1 MRKKIIAANWK
12 MNLNINETIDFILN
26 FKDIISN
33 TTLNC
38 EIVICPPFTSLTI
51 ANELLKNSNIKL
63 GAQNMHHE
71 KSGAFTGEISC
82 EMLKNMGCTFVIIGH
97 SERRIIFKETDELI
111 NKKILV
117 ALQNNLTPIFC
128 VGETLTERETNK
140 AFDVI
145 KKQITVGLQ
154 NISINDGEK
163 IVIAYEPVWA
173 IGTGKNATKEEAEEV
188 HLFIRNLL
196 KEIFN
201 EKISEKIVIQYGGSV
216 KGDNA
221 MDLLSQKNID
231 GALVGGASLKAAT
244 FFEIIK
250 NCG

>member
-1 MRKKIIAANWK
+1 

-231 GALVGGASLKAAT
+231 GALVGGASLKSAT

>member
-82 EMLKNMGCTFVIIGH
+82 EMLKNIGCTFVIIGH

-231 GALVGGASLKAAT
+231 GALVGGASLKSAT